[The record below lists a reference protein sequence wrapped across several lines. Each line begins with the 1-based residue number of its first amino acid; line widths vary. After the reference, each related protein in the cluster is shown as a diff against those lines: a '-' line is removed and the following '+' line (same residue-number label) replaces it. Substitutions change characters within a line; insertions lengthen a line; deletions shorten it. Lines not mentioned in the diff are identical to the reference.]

1 MVKQQAI
8 EQYFRA
14 AAISS
19 FSGSVQSLAQII
31 SRATGVCVHGD
42 DVLEYLYTNNGIQ
55 NYLINICFANGAV
68 NVSFFER
75 TSTQDFLH

>member
-1 MVKQQAI
+1 MMQQHAI

-19 FSGSVQSLAQII
+19 FSGSLQSLAQII
-31 SRATGVCVHGD
+31 SRATGVCVQGD

-55 NYLINICFANGAV
+55 NYYINICFAKGEV
-68 NVSFFER
+68 HVIFFER
-75 TSTQDFLH
+75 ISRT